1 MSALKKFIA
10 ECIPYPELTENRL
23 WSVSIC
29 PTPRTKVRINAGQQ
43 EVFTVFDEG
52 GEGGLV
58 ARPLSAKWLNVPQ
71 FIDGPLYK
79 SNSFAYFVELS
90 EFDSWLIA
98 DRVLAIRELVIWL
111 MRHTTTLNNGSHCP
125 QAIRTAFE

>member
-79 SNSFAYFVELS
+79 SNSFAYSLNFPSSTPGSSRIE
-90 EFDSWLIA
+90 SWQSA
-98 DRVLAIRELVIWL
+98 
-111 MRHTTTLNNGSHCP
+111 NSSFG
-125 QAIRTAFE
+125 